1 MRKELKDG
9 FDKNRFPLDD
19 YRRKIAKNKGWD
31 TISYTIDW
39 SRLIK
44 VCPKTIIFNYE

>member
-9 FDKNRFPLDD
+9 FDKNRFPLNEH
-19 YRRKIAKNKGWD
+19 RRKIAKNETYD

-39 SRLIK
+39 SRLTKI
-44 VCPKTIIFNYE
+44 CPSTIIFNYE